1 MHKISTLVL
10 LFLAFFNTGKSSHI
24 SFTEMTYKS
33 LGTGYD
39 YEFKVTLYA
48 DCGVLLAPNDIQL
61 NFCSVSCGK
70 TGTVILDSLIGTG
83 KEIFPLCSYPGSIC
97 KGGVEVGY
105 KKHEYI
111 GHVTLPRACSD
122 WMFTMNICCRS
133 ALINTIESPGTEGSV
148 IMLKVDNLNYPNN
161 NSPVFKGEPIVFACI
176 NELHEYDQSA
186 IDADGDSLDY
196 QFYAPYSKE
205 INCVTPVPV
214 DYKGGF
220 GPTNPITTAS
230 AILLNHRTGKIIME
244 PTIIERGLMGVR
256 VDEYR
261 KGKII
266 GSIYRDNMISVT
278 TERLLLNL
286 QESAKPVECS
296 FQPNPSSDKVYLY
309 LKAQSGNLR
318 FYNLLGQQV
327 FQQKINSELTSLD
340 VSQLPAGS
348 YFAVI
353 QTSEELIRKQF
364 IKD

>member
-1 MHKISTLVL
+1 MNKITTLVL
-10 LFLAFFNTGKSSHI
+10 LFLAFSYTGKSSHI
-24 SFTEMTYKS
+24 SFAEMTYKS

-39 YEFKVTLYA
+39 YEFTVTLYA

-61 NFCSVSCGK
+61 NFCSVICGK
-70 TGTVILDSLIGTG
+70 TGTFTLDSLTGTG

-105 KKHEYI
+105 KKHEYK

-122 WMFTMNICCRS
+122 WMFTLNICCRS

-148 IMLKVDNLNYPNN
+148 IMLKVDNLNYPTN

-186 IDADGDSLDY
+186 TDVDGDSLDY
-196 QFYAPYSKE
+196 HFYTPNSRH
-205 INCVTPVPV
+205 INCVTPVPIN
-214 DYKGGF
+214 YKSGF
-220 GPTNPITTAS
+220 GPSNPITTTS
-230 AILLNHRTGKIIME
+230 PILFNNKSGKITME
-244 PTIIERGLMGVR
+244 PAIIERGLMGIR

-278 TERLLLNL
+278 TERLLLGL
-286 QESAKPVECS
+286 QESTKPVECS
-296 FQPNPSSDKVYLY
+296 FQPNPSAGKVQLY
-309 LKAQSGNLR
+309 LKVKKGNLR

-327 FQQKINSELTSLD
+327 FQQYIDSELTSLD
-340 VSQLPAGS
+340 ISMLPAGS

-353 QTSEELIRKQF
+353 QTSDGLIRKQF
-364 IKD
+364 MKE